1 MDFPEFADGMW
12 PLLTGAKRPSRYVG
26 CEYGTLPEKGGE
38 RPVWMCLAFPDTY
51 EIGMSYLGFQILYFL
66 VKSLPYA
73 DVDRVYCPWP
83 DLEELLRARSL
94 PLSSIENGRPVGQF
108 DLVGFTLQY
117 ELSYTNVLTMLDLA
131 GIPLLSEE
139 RGEKDPLICAGG
151 PGALTPEPLAPF
163 VDFFCLGDG
172 EELLAEVLKV
182 LSETKGA
189 TRQDRLSALSEVE
202 GVYVPAFVDYCPHPD
217 EGGRFLWKRSNK
229 DVPLFQ
235 RRAVQCLDSAF
246 SPEMLLVPSAGIV
259 HDRIPIE
266 LFRGCTRGCRFCQA
280 GMVTRPVRERSPD
293 SLVERARLLVDRTG
307 WEELGLLSLA
317 SCDYSHVVP
326 LIRSLTSALAD
337 RNVKISL
344 PSLRMDAFSVL
355 LAAEMESMRREGLT
369 FAPEAGTQRLRD
381 VINKGVTEEDFD
393 VCLETALSKG
403 WDRIKLY
410 FMMGLPGETDKDLE
424 GIVDLAERAFAIGRR
439 NRKKPRIA
447 LSVAG
452 FVPKAHT
459 PFQWER
465 QSTVE
470 ELRAKGRFLKGLAMS
485 RQGGKNNRLSLKY
498 HEPEQ
503 TVLEGVFARGDRA
516 LAPVLLEAW
525 RRGARFDGWSET
537 FSYDLWMDAFDRT
550 GIDPARYAHRQRTK
564 NEGLPWDHIAA
575 GVSKSFLWR
584 EKEKADRGLLSPD
597 CRPHGVDQGA
607 TCHGCGAVACP
618 LAPGQRG

>member
-1 MDFPEFADGMW
+1 MNFPEFADGMW

-26 CEYGTLPEKGGE
+26 GEYGVLPEKGGE
-38 RPVWMCLAFPDTY
+38 RPVRMCLAFPDTY

-83 DLEELLRARSL
+83 DLEALLRARNL
-94 PLSSIENGRPVGQF
+94 PLSSIENGRPLDRF

-131 GIPLLSEE
+131 AIPLLSEE
-139 RGEKDPLICAGG
+139 RGEAHPLVCAGG

-163 VDFFCLGDG
+163 IDFFCLGDG
-172 EELLAEVLKV
+172 EELLAEVLEV
-182 LSETKGA
+182 LAKTKGE
-189 TRQDRLSALSEVE
+189 TRENRLFALAEVE
-202 GVYVPAFVDYCPHPD
+202 GVYVPALVDYHPLPD
-217 EGGRFLWKRSNK
+217 EGCCFLWKRSGT
-229 DVPLFQ
+229 DVTPFQ
-235 RRAVQCLDSAF
+235 RRVVRHLDGTF
-246 SPEMLLVPSAGIV
+246 SPEALLVPSAGIV

-280 GMVTRPVRERSPD
+280 GMVTRPVRERSLS
-293 SLVERARLLVDRTG
+293 SLVESACLLVERTG

-317 SCDYSHVVP
+317 SCDYSQVVP

-337 RNVKISL
+337 KNVKISL

-355 LAAEMESMRREGLT
+355 LATEMESMRRGGLT

-393 VCLETALSKG
+393 ICLETALSKG

-410 FMMGLPGETDKDLE
+410 FMMGLPGETDRDLE

-447 LSVAG
+447 ISVAG

-470 ELRAKGRFLKGLAMS
+470 ELRTKGRFLKGLAMS
-485 RQGGKNNRLSLKY
+485 RQGGKNSRLSLKY

-516 LAPVLLEAW
+516 LAPALLEAW

-537 FSYDLWMDAFDRT
+537 FSYELWMDAFDRT
-550 GIDPARYAHRQRTK
+550 GIDPARYAHRLRVK
-564 NEGLPWDHIAA
+564 DEGLPWDHIAT
-575 GVSKSFLWR
+575 GVSKNFLWR

-597 CRPHGVDQGA
+597 CRPHGVEQGA
-607 TCHGCGAVACP
+607 TCHGCGVPGCP
-618 LAPGQRG
+618 LSPGQGG